1 MDINVDLFQ
10 WSINFFG
17 KKTLG
22 GTVKKENIWKKEL
35 AEELHKPVVRKFEKR
50 KVHLHF
56 IGNIWDA
63 DLTDMQLMSTFNK
76 AIRFG
81 VRKIPPWSIPPPL
94 PRWIPTWVRVTLGG
108 IWSEGI
114 HRWGNWPGRNFL
126 VPSFFIMR
134 YWYF

>member
-63 DLTDMQLMSTFNK
+63 DLAGQF
-76 AIRFG
+76 
-81 VRKIPPWSIPPPL
+81 PPL
-94 PRWIPTWVRVTLGG
+94 GEFPPGSGLGFG
-108 IWSEGI
+108 LGL
-114 HRWGNWPGRNFL
+114 R
-126 VPSFFIMR
+126 
-134 YWYF
+134 